1 MSLLFNAVMP
11 STPSCGVVTAYPHV
25 FLIYF
30 KYICISF
37 LSDVEAFA
45 RAMQGTKGDSKEKKE
60 DDEDMSLD

>member
-1 MSLLFNAVMP
+1 MLSRLLSPPVVLLSLLCLSTLISFLFNF
-11 STPSCGVVTAYPHV
+11 T
-25 FLIYF
+25 
-30 KYICISF
+30 YICISL

>member
-1 MSLLFNAVMP
+1 MAGKLKKKLS
-11 STPSCGVVTAYPHV
+11 V
-25 FLIYF
+25 F
-30 KYICISF
+30 S